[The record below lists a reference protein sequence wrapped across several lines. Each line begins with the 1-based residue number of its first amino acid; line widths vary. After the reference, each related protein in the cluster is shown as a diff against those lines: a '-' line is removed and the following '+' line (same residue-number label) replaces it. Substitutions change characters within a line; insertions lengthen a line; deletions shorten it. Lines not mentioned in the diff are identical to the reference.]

1 MIDYG
6 REKLKVLHDRRL
18 KYVVLTLFSVASLV
32 FFFWGY
38 QDAMFSVPA
47 KEPTFYEQRAVEHFN
62 QAMAT
67 AIVGAALFIAL
78 LIRDRRA
85 AGKDGLDRH
94 LSIWGPFVL
103 TTLLTLAVDAMG
115 WRLSTWFWPL
125 SILGLLSLVSGIWV
139 IWRTRGRLWTILL
152 VVTGLIIGQLWFIQ
166 FAFAILIWSVRGFA
180 P

>member
-1 MIDYG
+1 MRILSD
-6 REKLKVLHDRRL
+6 HRL
-18 KYVVLTLFSVASLV
+18 KYVILLLFSIASLV
-32 FFFWGY
+32 LFFWGY
-38 QDAMFSVPA
+38 QNAMFSVPA
-47 KEPTFYEQRAVEHFN
+47 KDSTFYEQRAVEHFN

-85 AGKDGLDRH
+85 AGEEGLDRH

-125 SILGLLSLVSGIWV
+125 SILGLLSLLSGIWA
-139 IWRTRGRLWTILL
+139 IWRTRGRLWPILP
-152 VVTGLIIGQLWFIQ
+152 VIAGLIIGQWWFVQ
-166 FAFAILIWSVRGFA
+166 FASIS
-180 P
+180 